1 MARRPVALTI
11 AGSDSGGGAGVQ
23 ADLKTF
29 TVLGVFGTSVITGLT
44 SQNTRKVS
52 RIIEV
57 PPEFVESQFD
67 AIMEDF
73 EVKYGKTGML
83 SSSKV
88 INAVDRKVTQYKI
101 NLILDPVMVSKSGY
115 PLVSDDTV
123 RDIISLAKKSILITP
138 NKFEAERLTGFRIR
152 NPEDLRNTAL
162 RLYKDLGVNVLIKG
176 GKALEGYDFAIID
189 GDEIELRGELINT
202 DNLHGSGD
210 VLSASITAFLSK
222 GLKLKEAVKEAKK
235 IVTES
240 IKFSLSLGSGN
251 GPVDPFSVVEKIVK
265 IEEARE
271 SLEKLV
277 EYIEKNRDIVDRVL
291 YQEDKMNLGYLTEY
305 GDFATLAGG
314 IIRYIRWIKV
324 DGPIV
329 VNWYS
334 NIIEKALKLTGKR
347 IGVSFSITDNVL
359 HASEQGGLKISE
371 SGVYGDLIFIDGKS
385 VLVGDHLDDIISK
398 LEVLRK

>member
-314 IIRYIRWIKV
+314 IIRYISWIKV

>member
-88 INAVDRKVTQYKI
+88 VNAVDRKVTQYKI

>member
-88 INAVDRKVTQYKI
+88 VNAVDRKVTQYKI

-277 EYIEKNRDIVDRVL
+277 
-291 YQEDKMNLGYLTEY
+291 
-305 GDFATLAGG
+305 
-314 IIRYIRWIKV
+314 
-324 DGPIV
+324 
-329 VNWYS
+329 
-334 NIIEKALKLTGKR
+334 
-347 IGVSFSITDNVL
+347 
-359 HASEQGGLKISE
+359 
-371 SGVYGDLIFIDGKS
+371 
-385 VLVGDHLDDIISK
+385 
-398 LEVLRK
+398 

>member
-359 HASEQGGLKISE
+359 HASE
-371 SGVYGDLIFIDGKS
+371 
-385 VLVGDHLDDIISK
+385 
-398 LEVLRK
+398 